1 MRLAFRNSYD
11 KSMSVAFAAGAVAWI
26 CSNGMVSGEIQYM
39 RKHTGTV
46 VDELNTKI
54 ITTINQLD
62 VHFQKMLKHAGLL
75 QEITLT
81 KEQYA
86 ELVGRLYII
95 DKIVMPTQL
104 SIISKEIDQPTF
116 KDFEDLNAWSLY
128 NHVTY
133 SLKNSHPSTYLDQH
147 TEFHNFI
154 EREFQLN

>member
-1 MRLAFRNSYD
+1 
-11 KSMSVAFAAGAVAWI
+11 
-26 CSNGMVSGEIQYM
+26 
-39 RKHTGTV
+39 
-46 VDELNTKI
+46 
-54 ITTINQLD
+54 
-62 VHFQKMLKHAGLL
+62 MLKHAELL
-75 QEITLT
+75 QEIALT

-86 ELVGRLYII
+86 ELRGRLYII
-95 DKIVMPTQL
+95 DKIIIPTQL